1 MANFDIQDRNIEE
14 DEKPL
19 NPKERGL
26 GRGLGALFGDE
37 EVASTT
43 NEIEANDAPVSP
55 STTAQ
60 KKLGIEQIYPCPTQP
75 RKEFNQTALKE
86 LAESIAEYGL
96 LQPILVRPDPEQ
108 PGTYEIVAG
117 ERRWRAAQKAQLHE
131 VPVVIRELDDG
142 AAFQIALVENLQ
154 RQDLNPIEEA
164 LGYQRLTKEFDHT
177 PERVGQLLGKSR
189 SHVANMMRL
198 LNLPESVQTMVE
210 AGDISAGHARAL
222 IGCDRAFDIA
232 MKVIKNKLSV
242 RETEKLIAEQEG
254 RPASS
259 SSSKSGKR
267 AGFSQKDADT
277 LSLENE
283 VSNQLGMNVSIDMKD
298 AHKGVM
304 SISFSNLDQLDDILQ
319 RLAQKPRY

>member
-1 MANFDIQDRNIEE
+1 MANFDIQDRAQEEE
-14 DEKPL
+14 DKPL

-43 NEIEANDAPVSP
+43 AAPSDVEVEEP
-55 STTAQ
+55 SSGPRR
-60 KKLGIEQIYPCPTQP
+60 KLGIEQLYPCPTQP
-75 RKEFNQTALKE
+75 RKVFNETALKE
-86 LAESIAEYGL
+86 LSESINEYGL
-96 LQPILVRPDPEQ
+96 LEPILVRPDPEK
-108 PGTYEIVAG
+108 PGMYEIVAG

-142 AAFQIALVENLQ
+142 AAFQISLVENLQ

-164 LGYQRLTKEFDHT
+164 FGYQRLTKEFGHT

-198 LNLPESVQTMVE
+198 LNLPESVQAMVE
-210 AGDISAGHARAL
+210 VGDISAGHARAL

-254 RPASS
+254 RPASL
-259 SSSKSGKR
+259 SSKSGKK

-298 AHKGVM
+298 AHKGTM
-304 SISFSNLDQLDDILQ
+304 EIEFRNLDQLDDILQ